1 MSTYKLTYFNGRGL
15 AETSRLIFAAA
26 GQKFEDV
33 RFEREQWPAIK
44 PTTPLGQVPVLE
56 VDGVKIPQSTAIAR
70 FLAKRFNLAGKTDVE
85 QAQVDVVVDT
95 IQDLFHAFLP
105 IIREQ
110 DETKKKELIAKF
122 VGEDLEKHLKNLET
136 LGKLYSN
143 GGQFFVGNSLT
154 WADLMCHEFGQK
166 LFTYDANCL
175 NNFPWLQANR
185 AAVEQQPKISEYLK
199 NRPKTEF

>member
-110 DETKKKELIAKF
+110 DETKK
-122 VGEDLEKHLKNLET
+122 
-136 LGKLYSN
+136 
-143 GGQFFVGNSLT
+143 NSS
-154 WADLMCHEFGQK
+154 
-166 LFTYDANCL
+166 
-175 NNFPWLQANR
+175 
-185 AAVEQQPKISEYLK
+185 VKI
-199 NRPKTEF
+199 